1 MMTDYVIEKGDIGIG
16 VNKLQTY
23 LNMMQEKGYIQT
35 SNLQDGVFGN
45 RTVAAVKEWQQYANL
60 PMSGIIDEKTWDSL
74 INKLREMQIITNIPL
89 ASRSYFLSNG
99 QQGLSVFKMQEY
111 LNEIAAVNK
120 CLRPIPIDGL
130 YGPMTV
136 TAVQQFQ
143 YLYDLKIDGIIGKVT
158 WDSIINERNALPF

>member
-1 MMTDYVIEKGDIGIG
+1 MTDYVIKKGDVGIG
-16 VNKLQTY
+16 VNKLQAY

-35 SNLQDGVFGN
+35 NNLQDGVFGN
-45 RTVAAVKEWQQYANL
+45 RTFAAVKEWQQYANL

-74 INKLREMQIITNIPL
+74 INKLREMNVITNIPL
-89 ASRSYFLSNG
+89 ASRTYFLSNG
-99 QQGLSVFKMQEY
+99 QEGLSVFKMQEY

-120 CLRPIPIDGL
+120 CLRPIPINGL
-130 YGPMTV
+130 FGPMTV

-143 YLYDLKIDGIIGKVT
+143 YLYDLKIDGIIGKAT